1 MQGILKWLAGAA
13 LVLPMSV
20 QAAQTTWIMATGYPE
35 SSFFTKN
42 IRQFIAEVEKESGGK
57 LKIDLRPND
66 TLIKHDAIKRAVQT
80 GQVQLGEVRL
90 GVYGNEDPMY
100 ILDGI
105 PNISANYE
113 EAWALAQAQKPYFD
127 TLLKKSNLRIL
138 TYVSWPGQGFYTK
151 TPINKPEDFKG
162 KKLRI
167 YSQPTQK
174 MGELL
179 GFQATI
185 LPFAEVPQA
194 FATGLIDSLFTSA
207 QTGIDT
213 QVWDNAKYFM
223 YTGTLHNKNVV
234 LVNERA
240 LRGLDAD
247 VRDIVVAA
255 GERASKRGFDL
266 SRQAGEQTIAELS
279 KQGMTVTQAPDSVQA
294 ALAKAGETLM
304 ADWRKSASP
313 DAQKVLDNYLAN
325 KAGAAAA
332 QPAATPSK

>member
-1 MQGILKWLAGAA
+1 MQGILKLLAGAA
-13 LVLPMSV
+13 LALPLSV
-20 QAAQTTWIMATGYPE
+20 ASAQTTWMMATGYPE

-42 IRQFIAEVEKESGGK
+42 IRQFISEVEKESGGK
-57 LKIDLRPND
+57 LKIDLRSND

-80 GQVQLGEVRL
+80 GQVQAGEVRL

-100 ILDGI
+100 TLDGL

-127 TLLKKSNLRIL
+127 KLLNKSNLRII

-151 TPINKPEDFKG
+151 TPVTKPEDFKG

-167 YSQPTQK
+167 YSPPTLQ
-174 MGELL
+174 MGQML

-185 LPFAEVPQA
+185 LPFAEIPQA

-234 LVNERA
+234 IVNERA
-240 LRGLDAD
+240 LRALDAD
-247 VRDIVVAA
+247 VRDIVLAA
-255 GERASKRGFDL
+255 GERASKRGFEL
-266 SRQAGEQTIAELS
+266 SRKAGDDTIAELR
-279 KQGMTVTQAPDSVQA
+279 KQGMEVSQAPESVQA
-294 ALAKAGETLM
+294 ALAKVGETM
-304 ADWRKSASP
+304 MVDWRKSASP
-313 DAQKVLDNYLAN
+313 DAQKVLDDYLAA
-325 KAGAAAA
+325 KAKMT
-332 QPAATPSK
+332 PASSAPK